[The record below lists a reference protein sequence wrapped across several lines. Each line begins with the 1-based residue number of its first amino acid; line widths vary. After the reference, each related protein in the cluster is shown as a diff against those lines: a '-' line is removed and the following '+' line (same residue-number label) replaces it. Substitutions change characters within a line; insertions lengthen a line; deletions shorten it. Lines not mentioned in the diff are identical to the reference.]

1 MYLPSE
7 WHEQEFVQLT
17 WPHEQTDWA
26 PILTEATQCFLS
38 MAAEISKREK
48 LVILA
53 QNPYEVSKQIETCT
67 LFTQAARQRITIL
80 SCLNNDTWA
89 RDHAFIS
96 CLHHDGSKTTR
107 HLLDYQ
113 FNGWG
118 MKFAANLD
126 NQINKQLYPSFNQ
139 EDNIYVNHLDF
150 VLEGGSI
157 ESDGK
162 GTLLT
167 TSSCLLAPNRNDSM
181 TRHEIE
187 KRLLHDLQAKQ
198 LLWLDD
204 GYLAGDDTDGHID
217 TLARLC
223 PNDTIAYV
231 SCSDTSDEHYE
242 ALKRMEKQ
250 LKSFRTI
257 EGNPFRLVPL
267 PMAPALFEESE
278 DSSSAHPSKKQRL
291 PSTYANFLIINNA
304 VLYPTYGDAALDKE
318 AGERIRQ
325 CFTGREIVGIDCRVL
340 VRQHGSL
347 HCCIMQYPSIK

>member
-1 MYLPSE
+1 MFLPSE

-118 MKFAANLD
+118 MKFPSNFD
-126 NQINKQLYPSFNQ
+126 NQLNRNLYQSLNQ
-139 EDNIYVNHLDF
+139 EDNIYINNLDF
-150 VLEGGSI
+150 VLEGGSV

-162 GTLLT
+162 GTILT
-167 TSSCLLAPNRNDSM
+167 TSSCLLAPNRNDTY
-181 TRHEIE
+181 TRSQIE
-187 KRLLHDLQAKQ
+187 ERLLRDFHAKQ
-198 LLWLDD
+198 VLWLDY
-204 GYLAGDDTDGHID
+204 GHLEGDDTDGHID
-217 TLARLC
+217 TLARFC

-231 SCSDTSDEHYE
+231 RCNDKSDSHYQD
-242 ALKRMEKQ
+242 LSLMEQQ
-250 LKSFRTI
+250 LQSFRTQT
-257 EGNPFRLVPL
+257 GQPFQLVPL
-267 PMAPALFEESE
+267 PMAPPLYDENL
-278 DSSSAHPSKKQRL
+278 DGTVTRL
-291 PSTYANFLIINNA
+291 PSTYANFLIINQA
-304 VLYPTYGDAALDKE
+304 VLFPTYGNHQSDTLAAHALQ
-318 AGERIRQ
+318 Q
-325 CFTGREIVGIDCRVL
+325 CFPKREIVGIDCQVL

-347 HCCIMQYPSIK
+347 HCSAMQYPAIHEE